1 MRLNCFAKTTSKGN
15 GFTLIELLVV
25 IAIIAILASLLLP
38 ALAAAKFRAKVIN
51 CTSNYRQWGIAVN
64 LYANDNTKGAY
75 PRFDSGAINNTWDV
89 NPRMILELG
98 PYGLTI
104 PMWYCPVRPNEF
116 NGRVAATAPY
126 AGGDDTWCQLPVG
139 KGLGHPMATL
149 EDLHL
154 AVIRVYS
161 TPTQPLDQQLA
172 ICYHAWWVPRKNG
185 PVGSPFGTF
194 IPAPAAGADG
204 WPASL
209 TDPLSSKQPILS
221 DRAASPVA
229 GGSSNPALLGG
240 GAGHPFNGHV
250 KSMNVLFGDAHVE
263 QHRAAQIKLRYTGN
277 YYNFY

>member
-1 MRLNCFAKTTSKGN
+1 MRANCFAKTTSKGN

-64 LYANDNTKGAY
+64 LYANDNTKGAF
-75 PRFDSGAINNTWDV
+75 PRFDSGAINNTWDM

-154 AVIRVYS
+154 AVIRAFS
-161 TPTQPLDQQLA
+161 TPSQPLDQQLA
-172 ICYHAWWVPRKNG
+172 ICYHAWWVPHKNG
-185 PVGSPFGTF
+185 PVGSAFGTF
-194 IPAPAAGADG
+194 IPAAAAGQDG
-204 WPASL
+204 WPVSL

-229 GGSSNPALLGG
+229 GGSPNPALLGG

-250 KSMNVLFGDAHVE
+250 KSINVLFGDAHVE

>member
-1 MRLNCFAKTTSKGN
+1 MQLICFSRPKSKSN

-38 ALAAAKFRAKVIN
+38 ALAAAKYRAKVIN

-64 LYANDNTKGAY
+64 LYANDNTKGAF
-75 PRFDSGAINNTWDV
+75 PRYDSGVINNTWDV
-89 NPRMILELG
+89 NPRMILDLG

-116 NGRVAATAPY
+116 SGPVSATSPY
-126 AGGDDTWCQLPVG
+126 LGGDDTWCQLPVG

-149 EDLHL
+149 DDLHR
-154 AVIRVYS
+154 AVIRAFS
-161 TPTQPLDQQLA
+161 SATAPLDSQLA

-185 PVGSPFGTF
+185 PVGSAFGTF
-194 IPAPAAGADG
+194 IPAPAAGQDG
-204 WPASL
+204 WPTSL

-221 DRAASPVA
+221 DRAASPVS
-229 GGSSNPALLGG
+229 GGSSNPALLGA
-240 GAGHPFNGHV
+240 GAGHPFNGHI

-263 QHRAAQIKLRYTGN
+263 QHKATQIKLRYTGN

>member
-38 ALAAAKFRAKVIN
+38 ALASAKFRAKVIN

-64 LYANDNTKGAY
+64 LYANDNTKGAF
-75 PRFDSGAINNTWDV
+75 PRFDSGAINNTWDM

-116 NGRVAATAPY
+116 NGRVAATPPY
-126 AGGDDTWCQLPVG
+126 AGGDDTWCQLPAG

-154 AVIRVYS
+154 AVIRAYS
-161 TPTQPLDQQLA
+161 TPAQPLDQQLA

-194 IPAPAAGADG
+194 IPAPATGADG
-204 WPASL
+204 WPTSL

-229 GGSSNPALLGG
+229 GGSPNPDLLGA
-240 GAGHPFNGHV
+240 GAGHPFNGHI
-250 KSMNVLFGDAHVE
+250 KSMNVLYGDGHVE
-263 QHRAAQIKLRYTGN
+263 QHKAGQIKLRYTGN
-277 YYNFY
+277 FYNFY